1 MVTDRARGGAEALVE
16 RVGAAAREGVDL
28 VQVRERDMD
37 GGALADLVARCVAAV
52 RGTKTR
58 VVVNDR
64 LDVALAAGA
73 HGVHQRADTVP
84 APRARAMAPPGFQ
97 VGRSA
102 PDVAAVTR
110 ATAAGGRDNIIFGTV
125 YPSGSKPGRD
135 AAGAQALAEAASATP
150 VPVLAIGGMTPARL
164 AAVRASGAAGF
175 AAIGLFAD
183 GPVAR
188 LGDVVRDSR
197 LAFDDGRSGG

>member
-1 MVTDRARGGAEALVE
+1 
-16 RVGAAAREGVDL
+16 
-28 VQVRERDMD
+28 
-37 GGALADLVARCVAAV
+37 VAA
-52 RGTKTR
+52 
-58 VVVNDR
+58 D
-64 LDVALAAGA
+64 
-73 HGVHQRADTVP
+73 
-84 APRARAMAPPGFQ
+84 
-97 VGRSA
+97 
-102 PDVAAVTR
+102 TR
-110 ATAAGGRDNIIFGTV
+110 ATAAGALDNNNLAPV
-125 YPSGSKPGRD
+125 YPPGSKPGRA
-135 AAGAQALAEAASATP
+135 AAGAQALAEAAPATP